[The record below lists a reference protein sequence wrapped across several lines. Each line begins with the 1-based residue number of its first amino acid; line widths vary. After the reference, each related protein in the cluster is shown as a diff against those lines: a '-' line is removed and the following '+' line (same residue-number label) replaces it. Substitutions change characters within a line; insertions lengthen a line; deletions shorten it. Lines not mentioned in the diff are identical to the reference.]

1 MAKKV
6 KENESVF
13 VDVDVN
19 GDAVSVT
26 NAAKDVDSHCGL
38 DAVAEAINEV
48 PKKQVSK
55 RGKTS
60 VKKVADLALENRIS
74 DLENALGK
82 AKGAIEGVS
91 ADNERLADELVVSVA
106 ENKSLRKELSKVR
119 QDYKKCQG
127 DNRANTALIETINGE
142 LTRQKTQNNELRET
156 ISRLQDKIKQ
166 YADELSRKQETINT
180 CKSYVSNRDNLID
193 EMRKKNSI
201 LVDEIAKF
209 RSMKFFDRFKFMLGI
224 CKK

>member
-19 GDAVSVT
+19 GDVVSVT
-26 NAAKDVDSHCGL
+26 NVAQDADSHCGM

-48 PKKQVSK
+48 PKKPSK
-55 RGKTS
+55 SRKS
-60 VKKVADLALENRIS
+60 KKVDELAVEVRIS
-74 DLENALGK
+74 DLEDALSK
-82 AKGAIEGVS
+82 CKDALEAS
-91 ADNERLADELVVSVA
+91 NADNERLADELGVCVA

-127 DNRANTALIETINGE
+127 DNRANTSLIETINGE
-142 LTRQKTQNNELRET
+142 LTRQKTQNGELRET
-156 ISRLQDKIKQ
+156 ISRLQENIKR
-166 YADELSRKQETINT
+166 YAEELSQQEETINT

-193 EMRKKNSI
+193 EMRKKNAV
-201 LVDEIAKF
+201 LVDEIAEF
-209 RSMKFFDRFKFMLGI
+209 RGMKFFDRFKFMLGI

>member
-106 ENKSLRKELSKVR
+106 ENKSQRKELSKVR

>member
-19 GDAVSVT
+19 GDVVSVT
-26 NAAKDVDSHCGL
+26 NVAQDADSHCGM

-48 PKKQVSK
+48 PKKPSK
-55 RGKTS
+55 SRKA
-60 VKKVADLALENRIS
+60 KKVDDLALEVRIS
-74 DLENALGK
+74 DLEDALSK
-82 AKGAIEGVS
+82 CKDALES
-91 ADNERLADELVVSVA
+91 SNADNERLADELGVSVA
-106 ENKSLRKELSKVR
+106 ENKSLRKELQKLR

-166 YADELSRKQETINT
+166 YADELSQKEETINT

-193 EMRKKNSI
+193 EMRKKNSV
-201 LVDEIAKF
+201 LVDEIAGF
-209 RSMKFFDRFKFMLGI
+209 RGMKFFDRFKFMLGI

>member
-19 GDAVSVT
+19 GDVVSVT
-26 NAAKDVDSHCGL
+26 NVAQDVDSHCGL
-38 DAVAEAINEV
+38 DAVADAINEA
-48 PKKQVSK
+48 PKKPSK
-55 RGKTS
+55 SRK
-60 VKKVADLALENRIS
+60 VKKVDELALEVRIS
-74 DLENALGK
+74 DLEDALSK
-82 AKGAIEGVS
+82 CKDALEGVN
-91 ADNERLADELVVSVA
+91 ADNERLADELGVSVA
-106 ENKSLRKELSKVR
+106 ENKSLRKELQKLR
-119 QDYKKCQG
+119 QDHKKCQC

-156 ISRLQDKIKQ
+156 IGRLQDKIKQ
-166 YADELSRKQETINT
+166 YADELSQKEEEINT
-180 CKSYVSNRDNLID
+180 YKSYVSSRNNLID
-193 EMRKKNSI
+193 ELRKKADVLNC
-201 LVDEIAKF
+201 EIEKF